1 MKTTFISTSAISQAT
16 KLSLTKLQAKLADAQ
31 KEVTTS
37 RFADVGTS
45 LGYQTGQTV
54 SLRLELSRLT
64 TITDTNAVVATRLDT
79 TQAALQGIVDNA
91 QSFVGQLLGARN
103 SETGPAIIQEQA
115 KSTLLS
121 LTDAANTAVNGEYLF
136 SGINADVKPLNT
148 YDTSPP
154 SLAQQSV
161 ASAFFAAFGVTQSDP
176 AVANISVAQMQTF
189 LDGAFA
195 SLFDSASWSANWSAA
210 SDQNARSRIST
221 SELIETSTNA
231 NEQAIRKLASAYTMV
246 ADLGIPNLSEET
258 FQAVVDQAVKIA
270 GEALQELT
278 VLQANLGTAQE
289 RIADANDRMSIQIDI
304 LTNHINLLESVD
316 PAEASVR
323 VSTLLTQIETAYAMT
338 ARIEQLSLLK
348 YL

>member
-16 KLSLTKLQAKLADAQ
+16 RLSLTKLQAKLADAQ
-31 KEVTTS
+31 KEVTTG

-64 TITDTNAVVATRLDT
+64 TITDTNTVVATRLDT
-79 TQAALQGIVDNA
+79 TQAALQGIVENA
-91 QSFVGQLLGARN
+91 QSFVSQLLGARN

-115 KSTLLS
+115 KGALLS
-121 LTDAANTAVNGEYLF
+121 LTDAINTAVNGEYLF
-136 SGINADVKPLNT
+136 SGINADVKPLNA

-161 ASAFFAAFGVTQSDP
+161 ASAFTSAFGITQSDP
-176 AVANISVAQMQTF
+176 AVANISAAQMQTF
-189 LDGAFA
+189 LNGAFT
-195 SLFDSASWSANWSAA
+195 SLFDSAAWSANWSAA

-246 ADLGIPNLSEET
+246 ADLGTQNLSNEAFET
-258 FQAVVDQAVKIA
+258 VVDQAAKVA
-270 GEALQELT
+270 GEALQDMT

-289 RIADANDRMSIQIDI
+289 RISNANDRMSIQIDI

-323 VSTLLTQIETAYAMT
+323 VSSLLTQIETAYAMT